1 MTEPPNIVE
10 ALVAVIAPRM
20 RQVVREEV
28 ARAGLE
34 WRWRSAK
41 EAGALLGISEA
52 AVRQRVLRGQLPA
65 AKLKGRIYLDVHD
78 LDAAIGNGGYHGPR
92 LHVDQA
98 NGRATASTAP
108 GPGHR
113 RI

>member
-10 ALVAVIAPRM
+10 ALVAVIAPRI
-20 RQVVREEV
+20 RQVVQEEV

-34 WRWRSAK
+34 WRWRTPK
-41 EAGALLGISEA
+41 QAGELLGISAA

-65 AKLKGRIYLDVHD
+65 SKLEGRIYVAVHA
-78 LDAAIGNGGYHGPR
+78 LDALIGNDRYDDPR

-113 RI
+113 R